1 MTSRKRRKARDVI
14 GRGQASPVQVQRE
27 RLFGALGII
36 AVTRQACETME
47 DLISLMDALEV
58 VYDVVND
65 VAGALER
72 FDDADE
78 ERTSAE
84 DPPNR
89 D

>member
-14 GRGQASPVQVQRE
+14 GRGTVSPVQMQRE

-36 AVTRQACETME
+36 AVTREACETME
-47 DLISLMDALEV
+47 DPVSMMDALEV

-72 FDDADE
+72 FADVDE
-78 ERTSAE
+78 ERTPPVDSAHE
-84 DPPNR
+84 
-89 D
+89 